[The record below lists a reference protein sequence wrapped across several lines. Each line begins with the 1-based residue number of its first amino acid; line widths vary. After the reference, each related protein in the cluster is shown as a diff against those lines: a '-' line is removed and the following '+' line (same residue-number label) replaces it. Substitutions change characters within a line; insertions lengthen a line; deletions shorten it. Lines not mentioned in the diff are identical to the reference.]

1 MRIKRWGIV
10 KVEPC
15 PDVVKN
21 SLGKS
26 TFGEKVV
33 RVLLVSVA
41 QGANL
46 ERFKF
51 LSNALVFFC
60 GQELLLFIHHSS
72 MSNHHVLYVAGSSGL
87 HASTYS
93 ETLSTRLLWHMHG
106 PLNLPPDKQVQSKKR
121 SKDF

>member
-51 LSNALVFFC
+51 LSNALVFFAVKNFSS
-60 GQELLLFIHHSS
+60 LFIIH
-72 MSNHHVLYVAGSSGL
+72 
-87 HASTYS
+87 
-93 ETLSTRLLWHMHG
+93 
-106 PLNLPPDKQVQSKKR
+106 Q
-121 SKDF
+121 